1 MKLLTQTNSKLLSL
15 SILLLRCMVGV
26 VLFMGGSG
34 KALGWF
40 GGFGMEKTIGFY
52 KMSGFSALE
61 TYLSSYSEFIG
72 GALLI
77 IGLLTRP
84 AAVALT
90 INMTVATVVT
100 MPKGFLMGNASYP
113 FTLAVCSFI
122 FLLTG
127 PMAFSLDALL
137 FQKVPVIRELRR

>member
-1 MKLLTQTNSKLLSL
+1 
-15 SILLLRCMVGV
+15 
-26 VLFMGGSG
+26 
-34 KALGWF
+34 
-40 GGFGMEKTIGFY
+40 
-52 KMSGFSALE
+52 MSGFSELE
-61 TYLSSYSEFIG
+61 AYLSSYSEFIG

-77 IGLLTRP
+77 IGFLTRP

-137 FQKVPVIRELRR
+137 FQKGPVIRELRR

>member
-1 MKLLTQTNSKLLSL
+1 
-15 SILLLRCMVGV
+15 
-26 VLFMGGSG
+26 MGGSG

-40 GGFGMEKTIGFY
+40 SGFGMEKTIGFY
-52 KMSGFSALE
+52 KMSGFSELE

-77 IGLLTRP
+77 IGFLTRP

-90 INMTVATVVT
+90 INMTVATVVA

-137 FQKVPVIRELRR
+137 FQKGPVIRELRR